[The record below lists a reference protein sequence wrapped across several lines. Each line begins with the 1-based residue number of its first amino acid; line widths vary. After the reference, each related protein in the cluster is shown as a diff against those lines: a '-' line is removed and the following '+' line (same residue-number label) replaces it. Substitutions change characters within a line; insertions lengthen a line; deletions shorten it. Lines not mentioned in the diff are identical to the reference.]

1 MKKLLKARIKMDCLK
16 MKVQERV
23 KKSLSNEKGGYVLE
37 GIVFMAI
44 ILLGLLAASDTMQ
57 DYFTNSISKF
67 TNWSDGK
74 LTKLFS

>member
-74 LTKLFS
+74 LTTLFN